1 VPPCVVVLPT
11 PISSAWEEGFSSTNR
26 TGARPSLHRIRP
38 MIAPAVTEA
47 SPVEASRLQELE
59 QVIQQGLVTFVEV
72 GTALAEIRDSRLYRW
87 THDTFAEYCDQ
98 RWGMTTRRARQ
109 VMDAAVLSVSLMGT
123 TVPPDITERTVRP
136 LAALPEPERAAAVEE
151 VRERVSHGEP
161 PREAV
166 QRAVSNAKR
175 QPGPPP
181 QEDDDAPDVLA
192 ELESAD
198 AEIRRLTA
206 LVESLSVSDQGR
218 EIASWSA
225 KFSQLNARLQQ
236 AITTGN
242 EAGRQAE
249 GQGKLLKKIREALG
263 VEKNADI
270 VPAIH
275 DLKR

>member
-1 VPPCVVVLPT
+1 MV
-11 PISSAWEEGFSSTNR
+11 SDHE
-26 TGARPSLHRIRP
+26 H
-38 MIAPAVTEA
+38 
-47 SPVEASRLQELE
+47 VEASRLQELE
-59 QVIQQGLVTFVEV
+59 QVIHRGIATFVEV
-72 GTALAEIRDSRLYRW
+72 GTALAEIRDSHLYRW
-87 THDTFAEYCDQ
+87 THDTFAAYCRE
-98 RWGMTTRRARQ
+98 RWNMTDRRARQ
-109 VMDAAVLSVSLMGT
+109 LIDATDITVQLSGT
-123 TVPPDITERTVRP
+123 VVPSDLTERTVRT
-136 LAALPEPERAAAVEE
+136 LVALPEPERAEAVEE
-151 VRERVSHGEP
+151 VRERVNRGEP

-175 QPGPPP
+175 QPDPPPLP